1 MVIISVEQEEK
12 EGVHFVKF
20 ANAQPHEMMLRIRNE
35 TETTFTVKQVMVLIC
50 SVSSR

>member
-1 MVIISVEQEEK
+1 MAIISVEQEEK

-35 TETTFTVKQVMVLIC
+35 TELAFTVKQVMIVIC
-50 SVSSR
+50 SLSKQ